1 MNETDSPT
9 ARPPHSAQDS
19 ARNNALTDAVDAFIH
34 HMATERRLSP
44 LTCKIY
50 RRDLT
55 HLMEFCREQ
64 DIDAWDRLDSAHV
77 RLLVG
82 QQRRL
87 GKSPNT
93 TQRLLSTVRSFYRFL
108 GHEGIVAR
116 NPTVGVTVPRRAR
129 RLPRV
134 LDVDQVAGLLPPA
147 TGDKLPEPNR
157 KGLPFAAPNEPAD
170 DPWQS
175 PLLIRDWAI
184 IELLYSSG
192 LRLAELVGLNLLD
205 LDLAEGLVRVT
216 GKGNK
221 TRIVPVGRTA
231 RRVIGRWLWERAKL
245 VGSEETA
252 LFVSQRKTRLSAR
265 SVQARLQ
272 RWGGGEVS
280 LHPHLLRHCFA
291 SHLLESSGDLRAV
304 QELLGHADISTTQ
317 IYTHLDFQHLASV
330 YDDTH
335 PRARKKLST
344 KDTKEHEGR

>member
-1 MNETDSPT
+1 MNNPDFPTSP
-9 ARPPHSAQDS
+9 PPPSGQDNPRDS
-19 ARNNALTDAVDAFIH
+19 ALTGAVDAFVH
-34 HMATERRLSP
+34 HMAAERRLSP
-44 LTCKIY
+44 LTCKTY
-50 RRDLT
+50 RRDLA
-55 HLMEFCREQ
+55 HLMEFCRENH
-64 DIDAWDRLDSAHV
+64 IGAWDRLDSAHV

-93 TQRLLSTVRSFYRFL
+93 TQRLLSAVRSFYRFL
-108 GHEGIVAR
+108 GREGIAAR
-116 NPTVGVTVPRRAR
+116 NPTVGVTVPRQPR
-129 RLPRV
+129 RLPQV

-147 TGDKLPEPNR
+147 TVPPPGNRQQPTGKPPEPNR
-157 KGLPFAAPNEPAD
+157 RDSPSAAPNEPAD

-231 RRVIGRWLWERAKL
+231 RRVIGRWLGERAKL
-245 VGSEETA
+245 VDAEETA
-252 LFVSQRKTRLSAR
+252 LFVSRRKTRLSAR

-330 YDDTH
+330 YDETH
-335 PRARKKLST
+335 PRARKK
-344 KDTKEHEGR
+344 R